1 LRYSEIQV
9 ENRDF
14 SYLLAFNCGKIV
26 IMFGDAKTKVMWLLD
41 GGKKFDDYVEPFLQ
55 NIGV

>member
-1 LRYSEIQV
+1 
-9 ENRDF
+9 
-14 SYLLAFNCGKIV
+14 
-26 IMFGDAKTKVMWLLD
+26 MFGDAKTKVMWLLD